1 MARLKCQQCIS
12 VQLHH
17 CFKYLSTAKVKSFLC
32 CSGLSSDLPKVQQL
46 GGSAWFSRGLS
57 RACSRTQAGQCWVII
72 EAITT
77 GPRSFRFEVLP
88 AHAVA
93 WGRWGLVPC
102 LFGLAG
108 DTLFWRPVSYP
119 LLPELSFPELTPSLL
134 SLSILK
140 MGDMAYTMKQDCFVP
155 SDSSSRQRPGIPF
168 FSSRF
173 LDGGTRR
180 RSGEASFSFN
190 GTLCQHVV
198 AMIWKS

>member
-17 CFKYLSTAKVKSFLC
+17 CFKYLSTAQGQVLPLLLGPLLGS
-32 CSGLSSDLPKVQQL
+32 PKVQQI

-57 RACSRTQAGQCWVII
+57 RACSRTQAGQWWVII

-102 LFGLAG
+102 LFGLDG

-119 LLPELSFPELTPSLL
+119 LLPELSFPELTP
-134 SLSILK
+134 II
-140 MGDMAYTMKQDCFVP
+140 A
-155 SDSSSRQRPGIPF
+155 
-168 FSSRF
+168 
-173 LDGGTRR
+173 
-180 RSGEASFSFN
+180 FSFN
-190 GTLCQHVV
+190 IENGGYGLGYETRLFCSV
-198 AMIWKS
+198 